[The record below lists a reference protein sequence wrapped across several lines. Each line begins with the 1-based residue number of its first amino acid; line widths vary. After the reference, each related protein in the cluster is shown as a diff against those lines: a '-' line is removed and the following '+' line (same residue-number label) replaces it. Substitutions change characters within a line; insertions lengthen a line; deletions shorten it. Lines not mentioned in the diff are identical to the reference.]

1 MTHKW
6 DIWIDTGGT
15 FTDCLARNPSGIIQ
29 RLKVLSSST
38 LRGHIAHHPAPDRL
52 QIDHTWPVDID
63 LFAGYTATIPGR
75 DDLGTFQVL
84 AYDPDRK
91 EIQLDGAI
99 SQHVRGLDISLTAGE
114 EAPILAARL
123 ATRTPLS
130 SGLPS
135 IRMRLGS
142 TRGTNALLER
152 KGARVGLLITRGF
165 RDLPYIGNQARPNLF
180 QLDIPEPDRLYHS
193 VLEVEERL
201 SAHGDILDPLSRE
214 TIDSLI
220 EQLKRAECDSV
231 AISLLHAY
239 RNPIHEQELAEAV
252 RKAGFD
258 YVSVSHELSPV
269 IKLLPRTRTAL
280 VNAYLAPVIHHYLD
294 RIASTIGVGKGHADL
309 LVMSSAGG
317 LVSYQHYRPKDSLLS
332 GPAGGMVG
340 AATIGHQLGIRRL
353 LTLDM
358 GGTSTDTA
366 RYDHQYDYRFS
377 TEIDGIVLNSPTLAI
392 ETVAAGGGSICRF
405 DGQKLQVGP
414 ESAGADPGPACY
426 GAGGPLTITDVNLLL
441 GKFQPDRMGIPIRV
455 ERAEAA
461 LEALRQKV
469 SAALKQDYDRTEL
482 LLGLEKIANEKMAEA
497 IRKISVARGFNPADY
512 ALLAFGGAGG
522 MHAAQV
528 ADLLG
533 IRRLILPF
541 NSGIL
546 SAFGIGHARV
556 ERLAERQVLRSLKE
570 LSSDLP
576 LLIHEVSQEALD
588 ALQQEG
594 YSASSTSIRQRL
606 LFLRFRGQDT
616 PLEIDI
622 TESAAMPERT
632 FQRQYEQLFGYYPS
646 DRVIEVESLRV
657 IAATRADLP
666 ISRPEP
672 TFDQSAFPTEH
683 KHGYPVYFWQDL
695 RAGTSLTGPAVLLND
710 HATIF
715 LPKGW
720 SIKTS
725 HEKNLIAQRTEAKS
739 SSASESLK
747 EGIELELFTN
757 RFSAIAEEMGA
768 QLQRTAFSVNVKERL
783 DFSCGLLNPR
793 AELLVN
799 APHIPVHLGSLG
811 VCARLCLERQ
821 PIGPGDVLLT
831 NHPKYGGSHL
841 PDVTL
846 LSGVYTKAGALIGY
860 VINRAH
866 HAEIGGTRPGSMP
879 PDATR
884 LEEEGIAFPPTYL
897 VRAGQVQWEAIRE
910 ALESGPYPSRSPD
923 ENIADIRAALA
934 SLRKGA
940 EALQTMVRIHGLE
953 KVHYY
958 MDRVQD
964 LAAKTLASGMAPFQ
978 GQLYQATEQ
987 LDDGHQIQVSI
998 DLRSVPYRF
1007 DFSGS
1012 SAPHPFNLNANLSI
1026 VYSAVLYVLRLL
1038 CAKPIPLNEG
1048 LMRTIALKVPTSL
1061 LHPDFVDDSANCPAV
1076 VGGNTEVSQRLVDTL
1091 LKALG
1096 LAACS
1101 QGTMNNF
1108 LFGNQ
1113 TFGYYETIGGGAGA
1127 GHGFHGR
1134 SGVHQH
1140 MTNTRLTDPE
1150 ELEFRYPV
1158 RVEHFGLRQKSGGRG
1173 QWNGGDGLI
1182 REMTFL
1188 EPVEFTLL
1196 SQHRVVAPYGLENG
1210 LPGQVGNQWLIKA
1223 NGEKRTLKGVDHQ
1236 SLEPGDRIR
1245 IETPGGGGFG
1255 PKKL

>member
-1 MTHKW
+1 MADKW

-15 FTDCLARNPSGIIQ
+15 FTDCLARNPAGNIQ
-29 RLKVLSSST
+29 RLKVLSSSA
-38 LRGHIAHHPAPDRL
+38 LRGHIALQPAPDRL
-52 QIDHTWPVDID
+52 RLDHSWPVYTD
-63 LFAGYTATIPGR
+63 LFAGYTATLAGR
-75 DDLGTFQVL
+75 SDLGAFRVL
-84 AYDPDRK
+84 AYDPETR
-91 EIQLDGAI
+91 ELQLDRPLPEDVLGTD
-99 SQHVRGLDISLTAGE
+99 LSLTAGE

-123 ATRTPLS
+123 ATQTPLS
-130 SGLPS
+130 ADLPP

-142 TRGTNALLER
+142 TQGTNALLER

-165 RDLPYIGNQARPNLF
+165 RDLPYIGNQARPDLF
-180 QLDIPEPDRLYHS
+180 QLDIPEPDQLYQS
-193 VLEVEERL
+193 VVEVNERL
-201 SAHGDILDPLSRE
+201 SADGEIQTVLTED
-214 TIDSLI
+214 TIHSII
-220 EQLKRAECDSV
+220 EQLREAECDSV
-231 AISLLHAY
+231 AIALLHAY
-239 RNPIHEQELAEAV
+239 RNPVHEQQLALAV
-252 RKAGFD
+252 REAGFD

-294 RIASTIGVGKGHADL
+294 RIASTIGVEKGTSDL

-455 ERAEAA
+455 ERAEEA
-461 LEALRQKV
+461 LEALRQKI
-469 SAALKQDYDRTEL
+469 STALDQDYDRTEL

-512 ALLAFGGAGG
+512 ALLGFGGAGG

-533 IRRLILPF
+533 IRRLVLPF

-556 ERLAERQVLRSLKE
+556 ERLAERQVLRTLDE
-570 LSSDLP
+570 LGPELP
-576 LLIHEVSQEALD
+576 RLIHEVSQEALL
-588 ALQQEG
+588 ALQEEG
-594 YSASSTSIRQRL
+594 YPANQTGIRQRL

-632 FQRQYEQLFGYYPS
+632 FQKQYEQLFGYYPS

-657 IAATRADLP
+657 IAATRANLP
-666 ISRPEP
+666 QSRHEP
-672 TFDQSAFPTEH
+672 KSAQTAFPTEH
-683 KHGYPVYFWQDL
+683 KSGYPVYLWHHLQPG
-695 RAGTSLTGPAVLLND
+695 ASLVGPAVILND
-710 HATIF
+710 HATVF

-720 SIKTS
+720 SVRTS
-725 HEKNLIAQRTEAKS
+725 HDKNLIAKRSEARRS
-739 SSASESLK
+739 GAEESLK

-783 DFSCGLLNPR
+783 DFSCGLLNSK

-884 LEEEGIAFPPTYL
+884 LEEEGIAFPPTFL
-897 VRAGQVQWEAIRE
+897 VRAGQVQWEAIRG

-923 ENIADIRAALA
+923 ENMADIRAALA

-940 EALQTMVRIHGLE
+940 DALQTMVRIHGLE

-964 LAAKTLASGMAPFQ
+964 LAADTLESGLAKYQ
-978 GQLYQATEQ
+978 GHLYEATEL
-987 LDDGHQIQVSI
+987 LDDEHRIQVVI
-998 DLRSVPYRF
+998 DLRSTPYRF

-1012 SAPHPFNLNANLSI
+1012 SAPHPYNLNANLSI

-1048 LMRTIALKVPTSL
+1048 LMRKIALKVPTSL
-1061 LHPDFVDDSANCPAV
+1061 LHPDFVDDAAKCPAV

-1127 GHGFHGR
+1127 GAGFHGR

-1158 RVEHFGLRQKSGGRG
+1158 RLEHFGLRQKSGGQG
-1173 QWNGGDGLI
+1173 QWKGGDGLI
-1182 REMTFL
+1182 REITFL

-1196 SQHRVVAPYGLENG
+1196 CQHRVVPPYGMEG
-1210 LPGQVGNQWLIKA
+1210 GDPGQVGQQFLVRP
-1223 NGEKRTLKGVDHQ
+1223 NGERHLLKGVDHR

-1245 IETPGGGGFG
+1245 LETPGGGGYG
-1255 PKKL
+1255 PKSS

>member
-1 MTHKW
+1 MTDKW

-15 FTDCLARNPSGIIQ
+15 FTDCLARNSSGNIQ

-38 LRGHIAHHPAPDRL
+38 LRGQITGQPAPDCL
-52 QIDHTWPVDID
+52 QLDHTWPVYKD
-63 LFAGYTATIPGR
+63 LFADYTATLPGR
-75 DDLGTFQVL
+75 SEIGSFRVL
-84 AYDPDRK
+84 TYDPETRKLRLDRP
-91 EIQLDGAI
+91 LPDGVTGAD
-99 SQHVRGLDISLTAGE
+99 LSLTAGE

-123 ATRTPLS
+123 ATQTPLAAE
-130 SGLPS
+130 LPP

-165 RDLPYIGNQARPNLF
+165 RDLPYIGNQARPDLF

-193 VLEVEERL
+193 VIEVEERL
-201 SAHGDILDPLSRE
+201 NAEGEIVNRLTPEHIQSIVQ
-214 TIDSLI
+214 
-220 EQLKRAECDSV
+220 QLRASECDSV
-231 AISLLHAY
+231 AIALLHAY
-239 RNPIHEQELAEAV
+239 RNPIHEQQLALAV
-252 RKAGFD
+252 RESGFE

-280 VNAYLAPVIHHYLD
+280 VNAYLAPVIHRYLD
-294 RIASTIGVGKGHADL
+294 RIATTIGVATGNSDL

-317 LVSYQHYRPKDSLLS
+317 LVSYRHYRPKDSLLS

-366 RYDHQYDYRFS
+366 RYDHQYDYCFS

-441 GKFQPDRMGIPIRV
+441 GKFQPDRMGIPIRT

-469 SAALKQDYDRTEL
+469 SAALDQDYDRTEL
-482 LLGLEKIANEKMAEA
+482 LRGLEKIANEKMAEA
-497 IRKISVARGFNPADY
+497 IRKISVARGFNPSDY

-533 IRRLILPF
+533 IRRLVLPF

-556 ERLAERQVLRSLKE
+556 ERLAERQILRPLHE
-570 LSSDLP
+570 LGSELP
-576 LLIHEVSQEALD
+576 RIVHEVSQEARE

-594 YSASSTSIRQRL
+594 YPAALTGIRQRL

-666 ISRPEP
+666 RSRPEP
-672 TFDQSAFPTEH
+672 KYVQPAFPTEH
-683 KHGYPVYFWQDL
+683 KDGFPVYIWSDL
-695 RAGTSLTGPAVLLND
+695 TPGTFITGPAVLLND
-710 HATIF
+710 HATVF

-720 SIKTS
+720 SVKTS
-725 HEKNLIAQRTEAKS
+725 HDKNLIAHRSEAKVS
-739 SSASESLK
+739 GATERLK

-783 DFSCGLLNPR
+783 DFSCGLLNTR

-884 LEEEGIAFPPTYL
+884 LEEEGIAFSPTFL
-897 VRAGQVQWEAIRE
+897 VRAGQVQWKTIRE
-910 ALESGPYPSRSPD
+910 ALEGGPFASRSPD
-923 ENIADIRAALA
+923 ENIADVRAALA

-958 MDRVQD
+958 MNRVQD
-964 LAAKTLASGMAPFQ
+964 LAANTLESGMTAYQ
-978 GQLYQATEQ
+978 GKLYEATEQ
-987 LDDGHQIQVSI
+987 LDDGHRIQVAI
-998 DLRSVPYRF
+998 DLRKVPYLF

-1048 LMRTIALKVPTSL
+1048 LMRSIKLKVPTSL
-1061 LHPDFVDDSANCPAV
+1061 LHPDFVDDAAKCPAV

-1113 TFGYYETIGGGAGA
+1113 SFGYYETIGGGAGA
-1127 GHGFHGR
+1127 GAGFHGR

-1158 RVEHFGLRQKSGGRG
+1158 RVDHFGLRQNSGGRG

-1182 REMTFL
+1182 REITFL

-1196 SQHRVVAPYGLENG
+1196 SQHRVVAPYGLQG
-1210 LPGQVGNQWLIKA
+1210 GDPGKVGEQWLIKA
-1223 NGEKRTLKGVDHQ
+1223 DGEKKALNGIDHQ
-1236 SLEPGDRIR
+1236 SLETGDRVR
-1245 IETPGGGGFG
+1245 IETPGGGGYG
-1255 PKKL
+1255 VRR